1 MKKLIF
7 LMGIFGMSL
16 LHAQNNIPEAQKG
29 VEYGAGVP
37 ENITYNVQSPDQVI
51 KSLKKKNEIDR
62 VIIKG
67 RVTAVCPKKGCW
79 VTLENSQNVEVFV
92 KMKDYFQEQAG
103 VYSYIIGLVL
113 LCLGFLL
120 TLFVKK
126 KNKDI

>member
-1 MKKLIF
+1 MKRLIL
-7 LMGIFGMSL
+7 LMGIFGISL
-16 LHAQNNIPEAQKG
+16 LHAQSNIPEAQKG

-62 VIIKG
+62 VTIKG
-67 RVTAVCPKKGCW
+67 KVTAVCSKKGCW
-79 VTLENSQNVEVFV
+79 VTLENTQNVEVFV

-126 KNKDI
+126 KPKDI